1 MRRSPRRPLIL
12 KRRKLPF
19 QQNDPPSRS
28 PKEAAKLP
36 STQPFPDGIRILD
49 HPSLPNTQVV
59 IIPKRADLQSVINA
73 LTLKGKERGAQ
84 GRNKFILLGES
95 GALDSGCLYQAKTED
110 DFTGS
115 TAKQQQS
122 GHNSTHG
129 TASIEI
135 KQFKKKEGGV
145 PFDDSLTCMQWLE
158 RSDAFLAGHDATD
171 ANKEN
176 QKTLQVNCGISVC
189 LFRKTLMTP
198 PCPLPVF
205 PQFSD
210 ADAAPEEPE
219 CEKPPFSY
227 MTMIQ
232 FAINSRRDGRMTL
245 SEIYKWLQ
253 DHFLFFRD
261 ETRMHGWKNSVR
273 HNLSIHNMFLR
284 KPTPNGK
291 VSFWT
296 IRPEAN
302 RGLTLNQVYKPGC
315 APVPTSYATPML
327 SFPQQQTVDADRR
340 CQTGLERGM
349 KLLPLPTPSNIVPIQ
364 LPVKTFS
371 SSLTAHTPPPH
382 SPPKAKSS
390 RKAPKQVSQSNHGD
404 APCSKVSGEE
414 EKTELLNVAVKR
426 KGSKALA
433 EKPAK
438 VSRRKQHLVHSLH
451 DEPVLIY
458 SERSDFDSGIAT
470 SPTLLDEQDA
480 EPDPEEHRSPDRHF
494 SYKTPIKISRSR
506 LTSSTPSKPPSS
518 VQAEPWKVTPL
529 GKEGCSVLDFSPIR
543 TPIGPAVTPMHDYT
557 TFSLNSTPFKD
568 WAIFCSPATSP
579 SGCRESGCSRE
590 LLLAGG
596 ATPSKCSLTEG
607 LILDTMDDSLSKI
620 LVDLSFGLE
629 DDNLQLADV
638 SLSDIIPQLK

>member
-59 IIPKRADLQSVINA
+59 IIPKRADLQSVIKA

-95 GALDSGCLYQAKTED
+95 GALDSGCLYQAKTVD

-115 TAKQQQS
+115 AAKQQQS
-122 GHNSTHG
+122 GLNSTHV
-129 TASIEI
+129 
-135 KQFKKKEGGV
+135 KKEEGGV
-145 PFDDSLTCMQWLE
+145 PFDDSLTSMQWLE

-171 ANKEN
+171 VNKEN
-176 QKTLQVNCGISVC
+176 QKTL
-189 LFRKTLMTP
+189 
-198 PCPLPVF
+198 
-205 PQFSD
+205 QFSD

-291 VSFWT
+291 ISFWT

-315 APVPTSYATPML
+315 APVPTPYARPMP
-327 SFPQQQTVDADRR
+327 SFPQQQTVDEDRR
-340 CQTGLERGM
+340 CQTGVERRM

-371 SSLTAHTPPPH
+371 SSSTAHTPPPY

-414 EKTELLNVAVKR
+414 EITELLNVAVKR
-426 KGSKALA
+426 KGPKALA

-480 EPDPEEHRSPDRHF
+480 DPDPEEHRSPDRHF

-506 LTSSTPSKPPSS
+506 LTSSTPSKPPSG

-568 WAIFCSPATSP
+568 WGIFCSPATSP
-579 SGCRESGCSRE
+579 SKCRESGCSRE